1 MAYGVKTAKQNKKL
15 DSANPFGAQVRTK
28 QDVKKTPIAALA
40 TRIKPTPEP
49 MDNGVAQDSKLQQAL
64 DENRNLAEQL
74 AAKRNVRRAS
84 NRQLLSSSRSETL
97 GLGE

>member
-1 MAYGVKTAKQNKKL
+1 MAYGIKTARQNKKP
-15 DSANPFGAQVRTK
+15 DSANPFGAQSRTK
-28 QDVKKTPIAALA
+28 QDVKKSPVAALA
-40 TRIKPTPEP
+40 TRIVATPEP
-49 MDNGVAQDSKLQQAL
+49 VDNEPVQDSKMQETLA
-64 DENRNLAEQL
+64 ENRKVAEQL